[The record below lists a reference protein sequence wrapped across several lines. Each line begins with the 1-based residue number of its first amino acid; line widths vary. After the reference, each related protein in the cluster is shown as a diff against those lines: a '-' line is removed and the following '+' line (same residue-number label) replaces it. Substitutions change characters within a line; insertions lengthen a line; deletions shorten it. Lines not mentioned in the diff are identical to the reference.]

1 MSSLVQ
7 VFYLSWDN
15 LSWSQDWDLPWLG
28 SDIHHGCL
36 LHGFESR
43 CCQWTAKWFGWTG
56 VRKQSSSIQLSLYEK
71 SNLNRT
77 HKLQA
82 PSSLNALVSV
92 FEVLVRTFRNAST
105 AMINGLIGEQ
115 IGNLRDWNPFRVGCS
130 VQLASDGHEWNLRLA
145 LESNERVATWL
156 LIYLVKFLVSL
167 MF

>member
-1 MSSLVQ
+1 M
-7 VFYLSWDN
+7 
-15 LSWSQDWDLPWLG
+15 
-28 SDIHHGCL
+28 
-36 LHGFESR
+36 
-43 CCQWTAKWFGWTG
+43 
-56 VRKQSSSIQLSLYEK
+56 RKQSSSIQLSLYEK

-130 VQLASDGHEWNLRLA
+130 VQLASDGHE
-145 LESNERVATWL
+145 
-156 LIYLVKFLVSL
+156 
-167 MF
+167 